1 MDCTFAD
8 LVNVD
13 ELQLLFDQFTRLTGF
28 GTAILDMEGKVLVAA
43 GWQDICTR
51 FHRTASDT
59 AARCRE
65 SDTIMAGHLRDGEE
79 FSLYRC
85 GNGLIDVA
93 VPVRIDGEQVA
104 RLYSGQFLFEPPDL
118 GFFRRQA
125 EESGFDEPS
134 YLDAVAMVP
143 VVTEEKVRLVMGFL
157 CRLAETIGGMGLAGK
172 KIEANGLI
180 VRNSREVLFRLRNSA
195 GWPIEFVSDN
205 VTQFAYA
212 AQELTSGRVPY
223 ASIVH
228 PEDWGRVVSEVDERF
243 SRGVDRFQLEYRI
256 VTKEGDVRWV
266 EERATAER
274 DEVGRIGFYLKV
286 LKDIT
291 ERKKAEETLLLTQH
305 CVDNAFIGIC
315 ILNKDRILMANRQM
329 CRSLGYSPEE
339 LMSMSVFDI
348 DPFVNRDQFERLV
361 REFHEKGYNSF
372 ESRHRRKDG
381 TTFPVE
387 VTTTRVRFGDRELGI
402 SFAQDITAR
411 KCAEERLRDSLAEKT
426 VLLKEVHHRVKN
438 NLQIICSLFDLQ
450 SDHITDESSRKFVR
464 ECENRIHSLALV
476 HEKLYQSGTFS
487 SINFRDYIGS
497 LARHLFST
505 FEQARDLI
513 AFRVDVEDVSLEMDE
528 AIPCGLII
536 NELVSNALKHAFPGD
551 REGVITI
558 RCRAGEGGL
567 VTLDIS
573 DNGVGLPAGLDF
585 RTTETL
591 GLQLVSMLVTQLRG
605 EIELLHDEGTAVV
618 VRFRRKTGN

>member
-1 MDCTFAD
+1 M
-8 LVNVD
+8 
-13 ELQLLFDQFTRLTGF
+13 
-28 GTAILDMEGKVLVAA
+28 I
-43 GWQDICTR
+43 
-51 FHRTASDT
+51 
-59 AARCRE
+59 
-65 SDTIMAGHLRDGEE
+65 
-79 FSLYRC
+79 
-85 GNGLIDVA
+85 
-93 VPVRIDGEQVA
+93 
-104 RLYSGQFLFEPPDL
+104 
-118 GFFRRQA
+118 
-125 EESGFDEPS
+125 
-134 YLDAVAMVP
+134 
-143 VVTEEKVRLVMGFL
+143 
-157 CRLAETIGGMGLAGK
+157 
-172 KIEANGLI
+172 
-180 VRNSREVLFRLRNSA
+180 
-195 GWPIEFVSDN
+195 
-205 VTQFAYA
+205 
-212 AQELTSGRVPY
+212 
-223 ASIVH
+223 
-228 PEDWGRVVSEVDERF
+228 SEVDERF

-266 EERATAER
+266 EERAIAER
-274 DEVGRIGFYLKV
+274 DEGGRIGFYLKV

-348 DPFVNRDQFERLV
+348 DPFVNREQFERLV
-361 REFHEKGYNSF
+361 R
-372 ESRHRRKDG
+372 
-381 TTFPVE
+381 
-387 VTTTRVRFGDRELGI
+387 
-402 SFAQDITAR
+402 A
-411 KCAEERLRDSLAEKT
+411 
-426 VLLKEVHHRVKN
+426 
-438 NLQIICSLFDLQ
+438 
-450 SDHITDESSRKFVR
+450 
-464 ECENRIHSLALV
+464 CENRIHSLALV

-487 SINFRDYIGS
+487 SINLRDYIGS
-497 LARHLFST
+497 LARHLFAT

-558 RCRAGEGGL
+558 RCRTGEGGL